1 MGIIINKLLQF
12 IAKKSGFDISGV
24 KKYSTNFSYL
34 IGEYIFSLISSLI
47 VGIAVARYLG
57 PESYGIISYAIS
69 VYAVCAVI
77 TTLGIDDIIYKDM
90 VEHANNRGYI
100 EGTILFLKII
110 ISLFTYLVI
119 CIYGYFSFSGEK
131 LQVLLIINSALLFL
145 PFSVF
150 SFVFLSLAEGKYTS
164 IARII
169 SYSASS
175 ILKIIL
181 IIINAD
187 LIYFAFAVF
196 LDYFLLYITVTFTY
210 IRKGYN
216 NSKFKIDYTYL
227 KNIIKKAPLLF
238 LNILFFTLFLKYN
251 TIYLSYIYGDFHAG
265 IYNAAIRL
273 TEAFYLVPAV
283 VVTAFFPAVINSKN
297 FGENEYIRR
306 ISILFSA
313 FALPFILIS
322 LIIAL
327 LSPFI
332 INLLYGE
339 KYELSYIV
347 LSVTIFSTPFIY
359 FYNITSKYFIIENKI
374 NHIFFRSLLSFIL
387 LLIFNSIFTIK
398 HGIFG
403 AGLSFCLSSLIS
415 FYIIDIFFKESRQL
429 FLIKTKSIFFPFI
442 YLINLLKK

>member
-1 MGIIINKLLQF
+1 
-12 IAKKSGFDISGV
+12 
-24 KKYSTNFSYL
+24 
-34 IGEYIFSLISSLI
+34 
-47 VGIAVARYLG
+47 
-57 PESYGIISYAIS
+57 
-69 VYAVCAVI
+69 
-77 TTLGIDDIIYKDM
+77 M

-387 LLIFNSIFTIK
+387 LLIFNNIFTIK